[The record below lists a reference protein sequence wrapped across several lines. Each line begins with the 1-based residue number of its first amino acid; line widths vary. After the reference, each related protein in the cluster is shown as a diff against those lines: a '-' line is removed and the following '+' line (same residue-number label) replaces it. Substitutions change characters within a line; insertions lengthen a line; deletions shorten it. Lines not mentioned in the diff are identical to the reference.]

1 MLDRILQWAAELQS
15 LAQAGLY
22 YGKDEYD
29 KERYARIREISAE
42 MIAERT
48 ELSLEKVKMLFCAD
62 TGYQTP
68 KVDTRAAVF
77 LNDQILLVKERDGR
91 WSLPGGWCEYNLSPA
106 ENVIKETKE
115 EAGLDVIP
123 VRLIAAQDRAKHNKP
138 DYLYGVVKLTYL
150 CVSMGGAFNANTET
164 VERGWFSLDHLPSL
178 AEEKCNQ
185 EQIALCFEALQDPLF
200 PTQFD

>member
-29 KERYARIREISAE
+29 KERYASIREISAE

-68 KVDTRAAVF
+68 KVDTRATVF

-91 WSLPGGWCEYNLSPA
+91 WSLPDGWCEYNLSPA

-150 CVSMGGAFNANTET
+150 CVSMGGAFTANTET
-164 VERGWFSLDHLPSL
+164 VERGWFSLDHLPPL